1 LIKVIIVEDDPM
13 VREINK
19 EFLGKIDG
27 FNVIYE
33 CSRIKEAQ
41 EFLLENSVDLILLDV
56 FLPNGNGIDLL
67 KWVRKNDINCDA
79 ILITAEKGVQ
89 SVDESFRYGA
99 VDYLVKPF
107 SKDRFNEALI
117 KYKNRHDKMSSL
129 VDLKQEHI
137 DKYIV
142 NSENSNV
149 SKKETVKGLSLVT
162 YNEIW
167 RTINNNPAKEVTA
180 DSLADDVGLARVTV
194 RRYLEYMVEEGKMEL
209 TLEYGKVGRPNNYYR
224 LKK

>member
-1 LIKVIIVEDDPM
+1 
-13 VREINK
+13 
-19 EFLGKIDG
+19 
-27 FNVIYE
+27 
-33 CSRIKEAQ
+33 
-41 EFLLENSVDLILLDV
+41 
-56 FLPNGNGIDLL
+56 
-67 KWVRKNDINCDA
+67 
-79 ILITAEKGVQ
+79 
-89 SVDESFRYGA
+89 
-99 VDYLVKPF
+99 
-107 SKDRFNEALI
+107 
-117 KYKNRHDKMSSL
+117 MSSL

-180 DSLADDVGLARVTV
+180 DSLADEVGLARVTV

>member
-1 LIKVIIVEDDPM
+1 MIKVMLIEDDPM

-19 EFLGKIDG
+19 GFLGKLDG
-27 FNVIYE
+27 LKVMYE
-33 CSRIKEAQ
+33 CARIKEAQ
-41 EFLLENSVDLILLDV
+41 DILLNYCVDLILLDV

-67 KWVRKNDINCDA
+67 KWIRKNDISCDV
-79 ILITAEKGVQ
+79 ILITAEKGAQ
-89 SVDESFRYGA
+89 SVDESFKYGA

-117 KYKNRHDKMSSL
+117 KYKTRYEKFNSL
-129 VDLKQEHI
+129 VDINQEHI

-142 NSENSNV
+142 NNESINSN
-149 SKKETVKGLSLVT
+149 KRETVKGLSLVT

-167 RTINNNPAKEVTA
+167 KVINNNPTKEVTS
-180 DSLADDVGLARVTV
+180 DGLADEIGLARVTV
-194 RRYLEYMVEEGKMEL
+194 RRYLEYMVDEGKLEL
-209 TLEYGKVGRPNNYYR
+209 TLEYGKVGRPNNYYK